1 MHRRDLSVGFHD
13 TPLTISGN
21 EQFSTVVRD
30 LPAFRNF
37 SFTISVANDN
47 GSMDSATVYA
57 HLISSKIIIIINN
70 NNTLM

>member
-1 MHRRDLSVGFHD
+1 MHRRDLSVGFDD

-21 EQFSTVVRD
+21 EQFKVIED

-57 HLISSKIIIIINN
+57 HLISSKIIIINN

>member
-1 MHRRDLSVGFHD
+1 MHRRDLSVGFDD

-21 EQFSTVVRD
+21 EQFNKVIED

-57 HLISSKIIIIINN
+57 HLISSKIIIINN

>member
-1 MHRRDLSVGFHD
+1 MHRRDLSVGFDD
-13 TPLTISGN
+13 TPRTISGN
-21 EQFSTVVRD
+21 EQFSEVIED

-57 HLISSKIIIIINN
+57 HLISSKIIIINN

>member
-1 MHRRDLSVGFHD
+1 MHRRDLSVGFDD
-13 TPLTISGN
+13 TPLKINGS
-21 EQFSTVVRD
+21 EQFNKLIKD

-57 HLISSKIIIIINN
+57 HLISSKIIIINN